1 MGNSVASIQ
10 YIASILKK
18 NKLCLDSS
26 TLTNGYNKAERVWN
40 VEKLKFTIKDNKIAK
55 YAKALAHPAR
65 VAILQLLI
73 KKQACIC
80 GDIVNELPL
89 SQSTVSQHLKELK
102 DAGLIK
108 GDIDGV
114 KVCYCIDETEWD
126 KAKFYLNSLFGSY
139 TNKVK
144 CW

>member
-1 MGNSVASIQ
+1 MGTA
-10 YIASILKK
+10 K
-18 NKLCLDSS
+18 
-26 TLTNGYNKAERVWN
+26 TE
-40 VEKLKFTIKDNKIAK
+40 EFTIKDNKIAK

-144 CW
+144 CC